1 MTDLNQ
7 LPRRPGARSGRIA
20 GLLGVF
26 GALLLLAAPASAARL
41 LSFLNP
47 NKPPSQLALEALRRE
62 QIEIPYIPL
71 PPLSSPLANYAGFH
85 PGETLL
91 PRGYTLEPGRMP
103 LATDTVYQ
111 RDVAIRLRDGTV
123 VYADIYRPVGKARV
137 PVILSYGPAGKR
149 GQNNLLDSIGK
160 DGSVPLRLGVPLD
173 ATSGLQ
179 AWQSP
184 DPAHWVP
191 FGYALVNVDPRG
203 VYLSGGNLQY
213 FGPQD
218 AQDGYDVI
226 EYLAREPWCN
236 GKVGM
241 NGNGWYATTQWGIAA
256 ERPPHLAAIAPWEAA
271 TNIYRDQYMHGGIP
285 IDTHTLSAPSFG
297 NGQIEDIATLIHRY
311 PLMNAY
317 WDSKIPQLRNIRI
330 PAYIVASYSSQLYT
344 RGTLE
349 AFNQI
354 GSREKW
360 LRIHNTQAWPDL
372 YSEFNRSDLRRFFD
386 YYLKGIHNDWPKT
399 ATVRLAI
406 LDPGGT
412 DVVNRAEKEFP
423 LARQQLRRLYLDA
436 AGGTLSATRP
446 AGEARVRYVAD
457 DGAGKS
463 IFTMRFD
470 KDTEITGFIKLHLW
484 VEAEEASD
492 MDLFARVIKLDANGA
507 PLFQDSLTYRY
518 SGPDGRLRV
527 SQRQLDPAASSEER
541 PSHTHRV
548 SEPLTPGLIV
558 PIDLQIWPT
567 GMVFHAGQQLQLVIA
582 GFDYMLSRPADRPR
596 ALPQNKGM
604 HVIHTGG
611 HYDSYLLV
619 PVIPPR
625 L

>member
-1 MTDLNQ
+1 MTHQNRRLRAPFGRAGR
-7 LPRRPGARSGRIA
+7 LP

-26 GALLLLAAPASAARL
+26 CALLLLAPNAGAARL
-41 LSFLNP
+41 FGFLSP
-47 NKPPSQLALEALRRE
+47 NKPPSQAALEALRRE
-62 QIEIPYIPL
+62 QIQIPFIPL
-71 PPLSSPLANYAGFH
+71 PPLSSPLASYAGYH

-91 PRGYTLEPGRMP
+91 HKGYTFEPGRMP
-103 LATDTVYQ
+103 FATDTIYD

-123 VYADIYRPVGKARV
+123 VYADIYRPTGPARV
-137 PVILSYGPAGKR
+137 PVILSYGPGGKR
-149 GQNNLLDSIGK
+149 GQNNQLDNIGK
-160 DGSVPLRLGVPLD
+160 DGSVPLRLGLPLN

-179 AWQSP
+179 AWESP

-191 FGYALVNVDPRG
+191 YGYALVNVDPRG

-218 AQDGYDVI
+218 AMDGYDVI
-226 EYLAREPWCN
+226 EYLARQSWCN

-241 NGNGWYATTQWGIAA
+241 NGTGWYASTQWNIAA

-271 TNIYRDQYMHGGIP
+271 SNPYRDEYVRGGIP
-285 IDTHTLSAPSFG
+285 IDTRSLSAPSFG

-317 WDSKIPQLRNIRI
+317 WDSKIPQLKNIRI
-330 PAYIVASYSSQLYT
+330 PAYLVASYSSQLYT

-349 AFNQI
+349 AFNQL
-354 GSREKW
+354 GSRDKW
-360 LRIHNTQAWPDL
+360 LRIHNTQALPDL
-372 YSEFNRSDLRRFFD
+372 YSEFNRADLRRFFD
-386 YYLKGIHNDWPKT
+386 HYLKGIQNDWPKT
-399 ATVRLAI
+399 AAVRLAI

-423 LARQQLRRLYLDA
+423 LARQELRRLYLDA
-436 AGGTLSATRP
+436 ASGTLNAKRP
-446 AGEARVRYVAD
+446 AAESRAFYVAD

-463 IFTMRFD
+463 VFTLRFD
-470 KDTEITGFIKLHLW
+470 KDTEITGFLKLHLW
-484 VEAEEASD
+484 VAAETAND
-492 MDLFARVIKLDANGA
+492 MDLYARVIKLDATGA

-518 SGPDGRLRV
+518 TGPDGRLRV
-527 SQRQLDPAASSEER
+527 SQRQLDAGTSSAER
-541 PSHTHRV
+541 ANQTHRA
-548 SEPLTPGLIV
+548 SEPLAPGQIV
-558 PIDLQIWPT
+558 PIELQLWPT

-582 GFDYMLSRPADRPR
+582 GYDYMLSRPAQRPL
-596 ALPQNKGM
+596 ATSLNKGV

-611 HYDSYLLV
+611 RYDSYLLV

>member
-1 MTDLNQ
+1 MTHQN
-7 LPRRPGARSGRIA
+7 RRPCGAAGRA
-20 GLLGVF
+20 GRLARLLGVL
-26 GALLLLAAPASAARL
+26 GALLLIAAPAGAARL
-41 LSFLNP
+41 FSFLSP
-47 NKPPSQLALEALRRE
+47 NKPPSQVALEALGRE
-62 QIEIPYIPL
+62 QIQIPYIAL
-71 PPLSSPLANYAGFH
+71 PPLSSPLADYAGFH
-85 PGETLL
+85 PGQTLL
-91 PRGYTLEPGRMP
+91 HKGYTFEPGRMP
-103 LATDTVYQ
+103 FATDTVYE

-123 VYADIYRPVGKARV
+123 IYADIYRPTGPARV

-160 DGSVPLRLGVPLD
+160 DGSVPLRLGLPLN

-179 AWQSP
+179 AWESP

-191 FGYALVNVDPRG
+191 YGYALVNVDPRG
-203 VYLSGGNLQY
+203 VYMSGGNLQY
-213 FGPQD
+213 LGPQD
-218 AQDGYDVI
+218 AMDGYDVI
-226 EYLAREPWCN
+226 EYLARQSWCN

-241 NGNGWYATTQWGIAA
+241 NGNGAYAMSQWTIAA
-256 ERPPHLAAIAPWEAA
+256 ERPPHLAAIAPWEGA
-271 TNIYRDQYMHGGIP
+271 TNLYRDAYVRGGIP
-285 IDTHTLSAPSFG
+285 IDTRTLSAPSFG

-317 WDSKIPQLRNIRI
+317 WDSKIPQLKNIRI
-330 PAYIVASYSSQLYT
+330 PAYIVASYSSQLDT

-372 YSEFNRSDLRRFFD
+372 YSEFNRADLRRFFD
-386 YYLKGIHNDWPKT
+386 RYLKGIQNDWPKT
-399 ATVRLAI
+399 APVRLAI

-423 LARQQLRRLYLDA
+423 LARQELRRLYLDA
-436 AGGTLSATRP
+436 ASGTLATKRPSAESRTF
-446 AGEARVRYVAD
+446 YVAD
-457 DGAGKS
+457 DGTGKS
-463 IFTMRFD
+463 VFTIRFD
-470 KDTEITGFIKLHLW
+470 KDTEITGFLKLHLW
-484 VEAEEASD
+484 VAAEAATD
-492 MDLFARVIKLDANGA
+492 MDLYARVIKLDASGA

-527 SQRQLDPAASSEER
+527 SQRQLDTGTSSEER
-541 PSHTHRV
+541 PNHTHRL
-548 SEPLTPGLIV
+548 SEPLAPGQIV
-558 PIDLQIWPT
+558 PIELPLWPT

-582 GFDYMLSRPADRPR
+582 GYDYMLSRPADRPVTTS
-596 ALPQNKGM
+596 LNKGV

-611 HYDSYLLV
+611 RYDSYLLV

>member
-1 MTDLNQ
+1 MTHENR
-7 LPRRPGARSGRIA
+7 PPPGAARRYGWR
-20 GLLGVF
+20 GQLLGTV
-26 GALLLLAAPASAARL
+26 GALWLLAAPAAAARL
-41 LSFLNP
+41 FDFLIP
-47 NKPPSQLALEALRRE
+47 YKPPSQAALEGLRRA
-62 QIEIPYIPL
+62 QIQIPYIPL
-71 PPLSSPLANYAGFH
+71 PPLSSPLASYAGFQ
-85 PGETLL
+85 PGESVL
-91 PRGYTLEPGRMP
+91 PRGYLFEPGRMP
-103 LATDTVYQ
+103 LATDTVYD

-123 VYADIYRPVGKARV
+123 VYADIYRPTGAARV
-137 PVILSYGPAGKR
+137 PAILSYGPFGKR
-149 GQNNLLDSIGK
+149 GQNNFLDRIGK
-160 DGSVPLRLGVPLD
+160 DGSVPLQLGVPVN

-179 AWQSP
+179 AWESP

-191 FGYALVNVDPRG
+191 YGYAIVNLDPRG
-203 VYLSGGNLQY
+203 AYLSGGNLQY

-218 AQDGYDVI
+218 AMDGYDVI
-226 EYLAREPWCN
+226 EYLARQPWCN

-241 NGNGWYATTQWGIAA
+241 NGNGWYATSQWGIAA

-271 TNIYRDQYMHGGIP
+271 TNIYRDDYVRGGIP
-285 IDTHTLSAPSFG
+285 VDTRTLRPPSFG
-297 NGQIEDIATLIHRY
+297 NGQTEDLATLIQRY

-317 WDSKIPQLRNIRI
+317 WESKIPALKDIRV

-360 LRIHNTQAWPDL
+360 LRIHNSHAWPDL
-372 YSEFNRSDLRRFFD
+372 YSEFNRADLRRFFD
-386 YYLKGIHNDWPKT
+386 YYLKGIQNDWSKT
-399 ATVRLAI
+399 APVRLAI
-406 LDPGGT
+406 LDPGGA

-423 LARQQLRRLYLDA
+423 LARQELRRLYLDA
-436 AGGTLSATRP
+436 ATGTLGVKRQLAESRA
-446 AGEARVRYVAD
+446 AYVAD

-463 IFTMRFD
+463 VFTIRFN
-470 KDTEITGFIKLHLW
+470 KDTEITGFLKLHLW
-484 VEAEEASD
+484 VEAEAAND
-492 MDLFARVIKLDANGA
+492 MDLFARVLKLDASGA

-527 SQRQLDPAASSEER
+527 SQRQLDARASSEAR

-548 SEPLTPGLIV
+548 SEPLLPLQVV
-558 PIDLQIWPT
+558 PVELQLWPT

-582 GFDYMLSRPADRPR
+582 GYDYMLSRPADRPVTTS
-596 ALPQNKGM
+596 LNKGV

-611 HYDSYLLV
+611 RYDSYLLV